1 MVLSKREQMIAIMA
15 MIAVGLLIGNKWVYG
30 PIADGRGAL
39 DKERQDLKK
48 KVDDAHRLFEKR
60 KSKENEWQILTSNGF
75 SNDGDAEDKVSAA
88 LNQWSSKCKLK
99 VSSNR
104 PERVP
109 SDKELQEM
117 MFAFSGTGSL
127 TAAASFILQIETAPL
142 PIKITSMALS
152 SSSDTGEQMS
162 LTLGISAIYPG
173 TATKNIRGNQPR
185 ANIDE
190 NATL

>member
-75 SNDGDAEDKVSAA
+75 SNDGDIV
-88 LNQWSSKCKLK
+88 
-99 VSSNR
+99 
-104 PERVP
+104 
-109 SDKELQEM
+109 
-117 MFAFSGTGSL
+117 
-127 TAAASFILQIETAPL
+127 
-142 PIKITSMALS
+142 
-152 SSSDTGEQMS
+152 
-162 LTLGISAIYPG
+162 
-173 TATKNIRGNQPR
+173 
-185 ANIDE
+185 
-190 NATL
+190 